1 MIQQKLAL
9 DAENTADRNES
20 SVDFSWD
27 DPDLDIIPEQPETAV
42 YLNPRGQL
50 VIRQRRETFGDD
62 PFVFFDLDRVA
73 RLIELLKEVLED
85 A

>member
-1 MIQQKLAL
+1 MSLQKLAL

-20 SVDFSWD
+20 SVAFNWG
-27 DPDLDIIPEQPETAV
+27 DPELDIIPEQPETAV

-62 PFVFFDLDRVA
+62 PFVFFDLDRVP
-73 RLIELLKEVLED
+73 RLIDLIKEVFED